1 MGKAESFAEIFF
13 IFSALM
19 TETGPPSRE
28 VTKTSCHEAAWAPFV
43 GAVSKPPR
51 LPNPPGRMKQKY
63 AVSLEG

>member
-1 MGKAESFAEIFF
+1 
-13 IFSALM
+13 M

-63 AVSLEG
+63 AVPLEG